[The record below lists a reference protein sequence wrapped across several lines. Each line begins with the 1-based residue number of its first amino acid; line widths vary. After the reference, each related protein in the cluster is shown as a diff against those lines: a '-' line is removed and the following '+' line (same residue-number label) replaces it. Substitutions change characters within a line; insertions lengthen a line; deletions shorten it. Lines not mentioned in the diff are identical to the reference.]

1 MIRAMSSAL
10 SGLRNHQLML
20 DVVGNDIANVSTI
33 GFKSSMP
40 VFADLLTQTLN
51 GAGAPS
57 SGLGG
62 TNPAQIGL
70 GSKLAGTVQSFTQGS
85 MQATGRS
92 SDLAIQGDGFFV
104 VDSNGQ
110 QMYTRAGSF
119 DLDGSGNLVAPDGSL
134 VQGWQAGPSGVIN
147 TNAPITGLQIR
158 VGDLL
163 APVQTTTADIGGNL
177 SADAAPGTA
186 KTMSVPG
193 YDSQGT
199 PVSIDLTLTKDLLIA
214 NRWTATATAGTPPVA
229 VALTDNV
236 LDFDAVTGE
245 LVAPAD
251 RDINIAGGV
260 IPGMPNAI
268 SLNLGTAATPG
279 RLTQYAGGG
288 TATVNDQNGAAAG
301 SLQSYTIGQDGT
313 IVGKFSNGRAKSI
326 GQVALA
332 AFANPGG
339 LERVGGAWRQT
350 ANSGLAQIGVGGQG
364 GRGTLLS
371 ENLEMSNVDLAE
383 EFTRL
388 IVAQRG
394 FQGNARVITTA
405 DEVLQEVVNLKH

>member
-20 DVVGNDIANVSTI
+20 DIVGNDIANASTV
-33 GFKSSMP
+33 GFKSSTP
-40 VFADLLTQTLN
+40 IFADLLTQTLN
-51 GAGAPS
+51 GAGAPAT
-57 SGLGG
+57 GLGG

-70 GSKLAGTVQSFTQGS
+70 GSRLAGTVQSFTQGS
-85 MQATGRS
+85 LQNTGRS

-104 VDSNGQ
+104 VEANGQ
-110 QMYTRAGSF
+110 QMFTRAGAF
-119 DLDGSGNLVAPDGSL
+119 NLDASGSLTTPDGAM
-134 VQGWQAGPSGVIN
+134 VQGWQANAAGVID
-147 TNAPITGLQIR
+147 TNAPIGPVKIR

-163 APVQTTTADIGGNL
+163 APIQTTSVSLGGNL
-177 SADAAPGTA
+177 PADAAPGAVVAMSATA
-186 KTMSVPG
+186 

-199 PVSIDLTLTKDLLIA
+199 AVAVNLTFTKDLLVA
-214 NRWTATATAGTPPVA
+214 NRWTATATSGNPPVA

-236 LDFDAVTGE
+236 LDFNGVGE
-245 LVAPAD
+245 LLAPAD
-251 RDINIAGGV
+251 RNINIAGGV
-260 IPGMPNAI
+260 IPGMPAAI
-268 SLNLGTAATPG
+268 SIDLGAAAAPG
-279 RLTQYAGGG
+279 RLTQYAGTS
-288 TATVNDQNGAAAG
+288 TASVVDQNGAATG
-301 SLQSYTIGQDGT
+301 TLQSYTIGQDGV
-313 IVGKFSNGRAKSI
+313 IMGNYSNGRAKAI

-332 AFANPGG
+332 AFTNPEG
-339 LERVGGAWRQT
+339 LERAGGAWRQT

-364 GRGTLLS
+364 GRGSLS
-371 ENLEMSNVDLAE
+371 AGTLEMSNVDLAE

>member
-20 DVVGNDIANVSTI
+20 DVVGNDIANVSTA

-40 VFADLLTQTLN
+40 LFSDLLTQTLN
-51 GAGAPS
+51 GAGAPTA
-57 SGLGG
+57 GLGG

-70 GSKLAGTVQSFTQGS
+70 GAGLAGTVQSFTQGS
-85 MQATGRS
+85 LQNTGRS

-104 VDSNGQ
+104 IDNNGTQ
-110 QMYTRAGSF
+110 TFTRAGAF
-119 DLDGSGNLVAPDGSL
+119 NLDATGSLTTADGGL
-134 VQGWQAGPSGVIN
+134 VQGWQADATGAID
-147 TNAPITGLQIR
+147 TNSPIGRVQIR

-163 APVQTTTADIGGNL
+163 APTQTSVANLGGNL
-177 SADAAPGTA
+177 AADAAPGAVTA
-186 KTMSVPG
+186 MSIAA

-199 PVSIDLTLTKDLLIA
+199 AVSIDLTFTKDLVVP
-214 NRWTATATAGTPPVA
+214 NRWTVAATTGAPPTA

-236 LDFDAVTGE
+236 LDFDGVGE

-251 RDINIAGGV
+251 RNINIAGGV
-260 IPGMPNAI
+260 IPGMPNAVTI
-268 SLNLGTAATPG
+268 DLGAASTPG
-279 RLTQYAGGG
+279 RITQYSGASTAG
-288 TATVNDQNGAAAG
+288 VVDQNGAAAG
-301 SLQSYTIGQDGT
+301 TLQSYSIGQDGV
-313 IVGKFSNGRAKSI
+313 IVGNYSNGRAKSI

-332 AFANPGG
+332 VFTNPGG
-339 LERVGGAWRQT
+339 LSRTGGGWQQT

-364 GRGTLLS
+364 GRGSLS
-371 ENLEMSNVDLAE
+371 AGTLEMSNVDLAE